1 MRSCRAK
8 HNGFVL
14 WEPKGALCLLTVNPQ
29 NGAGQVGGG
38 TIRAK
43 LDGHRSAI
51 AKGGQGAREEL
62 GSFHSPLP
70 CCVSTQGRVGCGSS
84 DGGGGKGVVLML
96 LQVKKI
102 ENGVWEAEG
111 LRTQVFAVRQTRV
124 PG

>member
-51 AKGGQGAREEL
+51 AKGGWP
-62 GSFHSPLP
+62 GSKGGVGLFPFSIALLCFH
-70 CCVSTQGRVGCGSS
+70 T
-84 DGGGGKGVVLML
+84 GKGWM
-96 LQVKKI
+96 
-102 ENGVWEAEG
+102 W
-111 LRTQVFAVRQTRV
+111 
-124 PG
+124 